1 LTTRRLQCI
10 FNVYTIEET
19 DVKTRIQKWGNSLAL
34 RIPKSF
40 AREVGMDNETT
51 VEMSLVDGKLV
62 VSAVAKPKPTLEDL
76 LALVTDENLHGEVD
90 TGPAVGDEAW

>member
-1 LTTRRLQCI
+1 M
-10 FNVYTIEET
+10 
-19 DVKTRIQKWGNSLAL
+19 KTRIQKWGNSLAL

-51 VEMSLVDGKLV
+51 VEMSLVEGKLV
-62 VSAVAKPKPTLEDL
+62 VSPVVKPKPTLEDL
-76 LALVTDENLHGEVD
+76 LALVTDENVHGEVD